1 MVPRGSSTAP
11 TPTQVIGPG
20 GATRSIPD
28 RVALRVWVAAG
39 GRCTVCNRYLLGD
52 EYTGTDVL
60 VGQLAHIVGWTTT
73 AGSPRGED
81 PLPVTDRNLEDNL
94 MLLCYDQHRV
104 IDNRSLW
111 ETYDAG
117 TLRAMKRRHEQ
128 RIRQLTDLHDDD
140 RSTVLRMVSD
150 LHGAGVELSR
160 QTIATALLSNDRF
173 PEYAL
178 LGANEF
184 EIDLRATPGE
194 ADGTPEYWAATRAL
208 ISDRLRLLRVQVG
221 QETIRHLSVFA
232 IARIPLLITLGV
244 LLDDTVP
251 TDVYPKRR
259 DNGEGWGWDAT
270 APTMDFTVTPVRAG
284 TDPHRV
290 AVLFSISGSIDIYR
304 LPADLAATATIYEVH
319 PVGVTPGIDV
329 VRTQAPLDNFARAWR
344 NLLSQFERDHPG
356 LPAIHAFAAV
366 PVTAAVTIGRS
377 VMSAIHPPLRVYD
390 RDTRNATYQFAMEA
404 TR

>member
-1 MVPRGSSTAP
+1 MVSRGSSTAP
-11 TPTQVIGPG
+11 TSTHVIGPD
-20 GATRSIPD
+20 GATRSIAD
-28 RVALRVWVAAG
+28 RTALRVWVAAG
-39 GRCTVCNRYLLGD
+39 GRCTMCNRHLLGD

-73 AGSPRGED
+73 PGSPRGQG

-111 ETYDAG
+111 ETYDVA

-140 RSTVLRMVSD
+140 RSTVLRVVSD
-150 LHGAGVELSR
+150 LHGNGVELSR
-160 QTIATALLSNDRF
+160 QTIATALLANDRF

-178 LGANEF
+178 LGVNEF

-194 ADGTPEYWAATRAL
+194 ADGTPEYWAAGRAL
-208 ISDRLRLLRVQVG
+208 ITDRLRLLRLQVG
-221 QETIRHLSVFA
+221 QEKIRHLSVFA
-232 IARIPLLITLGV
+232 IARVPLLITLGV

-270 APTMDFTVTPVRAG
+270 APTVDFIVDTVRAG
-284 TDPHRV
+284 TDPNRV
-290 AVLFSISGSIDIYR
+290 AVLFSISGSIDIDR
-304 LPADLAATATIYEVH
+304 LPADIAATATVYEVH
-319 PVGVTPGIDV
+319 PVGVIPGIDV
-329 VRTQAPLDNFARAWR
+329 VHSRATLDNFARVWR

-356 LPAIHAFAAV
+356 LPAIDVFAAV
-366 PVTAAVTIGRS
+366 PVTAAVTIGRGM
-377 VMSAIHPPLRVYD
+377 MSAIHPPLRVYD
-390 RDTRNATYQFAMEA
+390 RDTRNARYQFAMEI

>member
-1 MVPRGSSTAP
+1 MIPRGSSTAP
-11 TPTQVIGPG
+11 TPTQAIGPD

-39 GRCTVCNRYLLGD
+39 GRCTICNRYLLSE

-60 VGQLAHIVGWTTT
+60 IGQLAHIVGWTTT
-73 AGSPRGED
+73 PGSPRGDD
-81 PLPVTDRNLEDNL
+81 PLPITDRNLCDNL

-104 IDNRSLW
+104 IDSRTLW
-111 ETYDAG
+111 ETYDAA

-150 LHGAGVELSR
+150 LHGNGVELSR
-160 QTIATALLSNDRF
+160 QTIATALLANDRF

-178 LGANEF
+178 LGVNEF
-184 EIDLRATPGE
+184 EIDMRAIPGE
-194 ADGTPEYWAATRAL
+194 ADGAPEYWEAARAV
-208 ISDRLRLLRVQVG
+208 ITDRLRLLRLQVG
-221 QETIRHLSVFA
+221 QEKIRHLSVFA
-232 IARIPLLITLGV
+232 IARVPLLITLGV

-259 DNGEGWGWDAT
+259 DKGEGWGWDAT
-270 APTMDFTVTPVRAG
+270 APTVDFAITPVRAR
-284 TDPHRV
+284 TDLHRV
-290 AVLFSISGSIDIYR
+290 SVMFSVSGSIDVDR
-304 LPADLAATATIYEVH
+304 LPADIAATATIYEVH

-329 VRTQAPLDNFARAWR
+329 VRTQATLDNFARTWR

-356 LPAIHAFAAV
+356 LPAIDVFAAV
-366 PVTAAVTIGRS
+366 PVTAAITIGRG

-390 RDTRNATYQFAMEA
+390 RDTRNTTYQFAMET